1 MLYIYYVLVIETMSI
16 TAMEIMTMV
25 YAVYLFCSCDRDE
38 AGNGNGNNDS
48 GSGAG
53 DSGDGGGGVC
63 CIIYFA
69 LVIETM
75 LVTRMEIM
83 TVVVAWWL

>member
-25 YAVYLFCSCDRDE
+25 YAVYLFCSCDRDK
-38 AGNGNGNNDS
+38 AGNGNGNNDI

-53 DSGDGGGGVC
+53 DVGDGRGGVC
-63 CIIYFA
+63 CIFYFA

-75 LVTRMEIM
+75 PVTIM
-83 TVVVAWWL
+83 DITTVVVVWWC